1 VEAKVQAKRHR
12 GDPEG
17 KLEKPIAI
25 IMDLH
30 SLMMEIW
37 RQRKKRTA
45 FLAEYLEDFHSN
57 REQISWLRR
66 SRAKMA

>member
-1 VEAKVQAKRHR
+1 VEARVQAKRHR

-17 KLEKPIAI
+17 KREKPIAI

-37 RQRKKRTA
+37 RQRKKT
-45 FLAEYLEDFHSN
+45 DS
-57 REQISWLRR
+57 ISG
-66 SRAKMA
+66 